1 MSLTE
6 IRKKMLSGEIY
17 DPADKELAP
26 FQLTRIEMVHAFN
39 NTPSTPE
46 GMKTRAKMLKE
57 MFLEI
62 GEDCYIEPPFYANL
76 GCWNVKF
83 GNGVYANFHLTM
95 VDDGEIT
102 VGDYTL
108 FGPNVTVATAAHP
121 FNHDLR
127 SRGLQYNLPVHI
139 GKNCWIGS
147 GALIMP
153 GVTIGD
159 NVIIGAGSVVTKD
172 MPSGVIAFGN
182 PCKVH
187 RAITEEDM
195 KSYNHGVAIPEELLK
210 Q

>member
-39 NTPSTPE
+39 NTSSTPE

-83 GNGVYANFHLTM
+83 GKGVYANFHLTM

-108 FGPNVTVATAAHP
+108 FGPNVTVATASHP

-172 MPSGVIAFGN
+172 VPSGVIAFGN

-195 KSYNHGVAIPEELLK
+195 NFYNHGVAIPEELLK